1 MPQPFNP
8 TFLEAFPMPQATHA
22 DAELILKLYDARR
35 EAEIRKARHWWTT
48 AFWPESADDVVKV
61 MRSIGAQENAW
72 LRQVLGYWSM
82 ASSFVSHG
90 VLNEDLFF
98 EPSFS
103 GEMFFIYA
111 KLEPYLPELRE
122 KLQNPLLL
130 ANLEKLIHSPKGQE
144 RYKVISKNVE
154 NLRKTRAESMAK
166 AS

>member
-1 MPQPFNP
+1 MAQP
-8 TFLEAFPMPQATHA
+8 TYA
-22 DAELILKLYDARR
+22 DAELILKLYDTRR
-35 EAEIRKARHWWTT
+35 EAEIRKARQWWTAT
-48 AFWPESADDVVKV
+48 FWPESADEVIKV
-61 MRSIGAQENAW
+61 MRSMGSQENAW

-90 VLNEDLFF
+90 VLNEDLFL

-111 KLEPYLPELRE
+111 KLEPFLKELRE

-130 ANLEKLIHSPKGQE
+130 ANLEKLIHTQKGQE

-154 NLRKTRAESMAK
+154 NMRKARAENMAK

>member
-1 MPQPFNP
+1 
-8 TFLEAFPMPQATHA
+8 
-22 DAELILKLYDARR
+22 
-35 EAEIRKARHWWTT
+35 
-48 AFWPESADDVVKV
+48 
-61 MRSIGAQENAW
+61 
-72 LRQVLGYWSM
+72 M

-111 KLEPYLPELRE
+111 KIEPFLKEIRE

-130 ANLEKLIHSPKGQE
+130 VNLEKLIHSPKGQE
-144 RYKVISKNVE
+144 LYKVISKNVE

>member
-1 MPQPFNP
+1 MAQS
-8 TFLEAFPMPQATHA
+8 THA

-35 EAEIRKARHWWTT
+35 EAEIRKARQWWTT
-48 AFWPESADDVVKV
+48 TFWPENADDVVKV
-61 MRSIGAQENAW
+61 MRAIGSPENAW

-82 ASSFVSHG
+82 ACSFVIHG
-90 VLNEDLFF
+90 VLDKDLFF

-111 KLEPYLPELRE
+111 KIEPFLKELRD

-130 ANLEKLIHSPKGQE
+130 ANLEKLIHSEKGQE
-144 RYKVISKNVE
+144 LYKIISRNVE
-154 NLRKTRAESMAK
+154 NLRKTRTEGMAK

>member
-1 MPQPFNP
+1 
-8 TFLEAFPMPQATHA
+8 
-22 DAELILKLYDARR
+22 
-35 EAEIRKARHWWTT
+35 
-48 AFWPESADDVVKV
+48 
-61 MRSIGAQENAW
+61 
-72 LRQVLGYWSM
+72 M

-111 KLEPYLPELRE
+111 KLEPFLKEIRE

-130 ANLEKLIHSPKGQE
+130 VNLEKLIQSPKGQE
-144 RYKVISKNVE
+144 RYRVISKNVE
-154 NLRKTRAESMAK
+154 NLRKTRAENMAK

>member
-1 MPQPFNP
+1 MAQP
-8 TFLEAFPMPQATHA
+8 TYA

-35 EAEIRKARHWWTT
+35 EAEIRKARQWWTGT
-48 AFWPESADDVVKV
+48 FWPESADDIVKV
-61 MRSIGAQENAW
+61 MRSLGSPENAW

-111 KLEPYLPELRE
+111 KVEPFLKELRE
-122 KLQNPLLL
+122 KLQNPMLL
-130 ANLEKLIHSPKGQE
+130 ANIEKLVHSQKGQE
-144 RYKVISKNVE
+144 RYKVISNNVE
-154 NLRKTRAESMAK
+154 NLRKARVESMAK
-166 AS
+166 AV